1 MLQPTYTELLACPS
15 CKSPLEAQGQR
26 YVCQNE
32 ACQGM
37 YPIQGGIPVLISEDN
52 EIFSQ
57 QDFAREQDIYFRT
70 YKSRL
75 MQVLQ
80 KVQPDVSTNLSA
92 ARNYRFLARELAS
105 RKGLRILV
113 IGGSIDGYGIGE
125 LKQNLPADALLVEAD
140 VSYGPNT
147 KMIFDSHQIPFRDET
162 FDLVVAQAVLEHV
175 LDPFVC
181 VAEMHRVLKTGGM
194 VYAETPF
201 MQQVHGG
208 RYDFH
213 RFTHLGHRRL
223 FRHFVQ
229 VESGIVS
236 GAGSALAWALKYVVT
251 SFARNKKMDK
261 VLSYSAPFLFFWVKY
276 LDLLIGRTRGSLD
289 SACGY
294 FFMGRKEPGYVLS
307 DKELLASYKGLRGN
321 VN

>member
-1 MLQPTYTELLACPS
+1 M
-15 CKSPLEAQGQR
+15 EAQGQR

-37 YPIQGGIPVLISEDN
+37 YPINGGIPVLISADN

-57 QDFAREQDIYFRT
+57 QDFERERDIYFRT

-92 ARNYRFLARELAS
+92 AKNYRLLSQKLAGKKE
-105 RKGLRILV
+105 LRILI
-113 IGGSIDGYGIGE
+113 IGGSIDGYGIAE
-125 LKQNLPADALLVEAD
+125 LKQNLLPDALLVEAD

-147 KMIFDSHQIPFRDET
+147 KMIFDAHQIPFLDET

-175 LDPFVC
+175 LDPFAC
-181 VAEMHRVLKTGGM
+181 VAEMNRVLKPGGL

-213 RFTHLGHRRL
+213 RFTQLGHRRL
-223 FRHFVQ
+223 FRHFVE
-229 VESGIVS
+229 VKSGIVS
-236 GAGSALAWALKYVVT
+236 GAGSALAWSLKYVVT

-261 VLSYSAPFLFFWVKY
+261 VLSYSAPFLFFWLKY
-276 LDLLIGRTRGSLD
+276 LDYLIGPTRGSLD

-294 FFMGRKEPGYVLS
+294 YFMGRKEPGFVLS
-307 DKELLASYKGLRGN
+307 DKDLLAAYKGLRGN